1 MSVSMAKILLV
12 EDDAESSQMTKS
24 WLTLDRH
31 EVDCVDNGEEAIAKL
46 RVYNYD
52 VILLDWQLPEH
63 SGVDILKE
71 FRRRGGTSPVLLLT
85 GRALSSDK
93 EIGLDSGA
101 DDYLTKPFDGK
112 ELLARIRAL
121 LRRSSGFTDSV
132 LKCRDIVL
140 DPQAYR
146 VTRNGK
152 EIHLLPKEF
161 ALLDFLMRNPS
172 RLFSQ
177 SSKSNRVIM
186 GPQFPNRSA
195 EHFPLLHF
203 LESFGLRAAQHQ
215 LHCMRSQRDQADF
228 IAERGSRIQKG
239 EIIELL
245 VTLKDRCGPYD
256 RACKRQK
263 SVGGRHLAGAW
274 YGLPQRE

>member
-1 MSVSMAKILLV
+1 MAKILLV

-172 RLFSQ
+172 RLFSADVLLDRIWKNDADVTAEAVT
-177 SSKSNRVIM
+177 SCIKRLRKKIDTADKPSMI
-186 GPQFPNRSA
+186 RSIYGVGYK
-195 EHFPLLHF
+195 
-203 LESFGLRAAQHQ
+203 LEPF
-215 LHCMRSQRDQADF
+215 
-228 IAERGSRIQKG
+228 E
-239 EIIELL
+239 EEN
-245 VTLKDRCGPYD
+245 
-256 RACKRQK
+256 
-263 SVGGRHLAGAW
+263 
-274 YGLPQRE
+274 